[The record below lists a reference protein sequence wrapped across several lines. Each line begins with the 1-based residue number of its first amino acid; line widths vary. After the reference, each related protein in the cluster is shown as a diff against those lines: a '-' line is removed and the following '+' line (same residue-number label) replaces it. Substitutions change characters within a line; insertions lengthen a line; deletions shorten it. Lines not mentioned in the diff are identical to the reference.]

1 MTGGA
6 AESGEG
12 TMPGAGGGRDREPAL
27 AGWAVPAVLLL
38 AAAAAG
44 AARWGMGLPV
54 PAPLPP
60 TGPAAA
66 SPEIA
71 AADPAAAEE
80 VERRVRAFL
89 SGRGPDTLALDGGE
103 LEAYLAAAVEP
114 RLPEGISDVGVRLEG
129 ERLLLSFLMQLE
141 EGSQMGAA
149 MRRVFGDSAR
159 VEAEL
164 APRVE
169 RPGEGRAVLR
179 TLRVGGVQV
188 PGLLVPGVLRSSGLP
203 VDPNRMDAIAFPL
216 SPVVAE
222 LAVRN
227 DRLVAVRVGG
237 TG

>member
-1 MTGGA
+1 MTGDA
-6 AESGEG
+6 AESG
-12 TMPGAGGGRDREPAL
+12 
-27 AGWAVPAVLLL
+27 AGWAVPAALLL
-38 AAAAAG
+38 AAVAAG

-66 SPEIA
+66 LPEAA

-80 VERRVRAFL
+80 VERRLRAFL

-103 LEAYLAAAVEP
+103 VEAYLAAAVEP
-114 RLPEGISDVGVRLEG
+114 RLPEGISELGVRVEG
-129 ERLLLSFLMQLE
+129 QTLHLSFLLQLE
-141 EGSQMGAA
+141 EGDQMGAA

-179 TLRVGGVQV
+179 TLHVGGIQV
-188 PGLLVPGVLRSSGLP
+188 PGLLVPGVLRNSGLP
-203 VDPNRMDAIAFPL
+203 VDPNRADAIAFPL
-216 SPVVAE
+216 PPVVVE
-222 LAVRN
+222 LAVREG
-227 DRLVAVRVGG
+227 RLVAVRVGG
-237 TG
+237 AG